1 MTSTTSSS
9 PQAVSAAAPAP
20 QSTASSAAS
29 TSASMLPSIPD
40 ILYGTAWKDTR
51 TTTLVF
57 TAITAGFRGIDTA
70 GQRKH
75 YREELVGQALHQ
87 LEEAGVARREEVWLQ
102 TKFTSKDGQDLSGPV
117 PYDPRWPVRKQI
129 RHSAFASL
137 RNLHVSDRWDKA
149 ELLEAAKQ
157 AAGLAQTSGASAA
170 NKGKGR
176 SVDYTQSALGRSS
189 ANDEGEQHPSGL
201 PDFAKFR
208 PIGAI
213 SPDGKTRPWLDSY
226 LLHSP
231 LRSLEETLQ
240 AWQEME
246 LLVQEGWVR
255 HIGFSNVYDSRI
267 WNALLQSINIRPL
280 ALQNRWH
287 SSSGHDVSLLS
298 TLSPILSPNDSE
310 GHAIHYQPFWTL
322 TGNPALLRSEPVV
335 RAAIAH
341 DWTPAQVVYKFVNQG
356 MGIQGLRCC
365 VLTGTTDEKHMRQA
379 VQVVNNRHGE
389 SHLLTVGEVNE
400 IRKQVYGE

>member
-1 MTSTTSSS
+1 
-9 PQAVSAAAPAP
+9 
-20 QSTASSAAS
+20 
-29 TSASMLPSIPD
+29 MLPSIPD

-137 RNLHVSDRWDKA
+137 RNLH
-149 ELLEAAKQ
+149 
-157 AAGLAQTSGASAA
+157 
-170 NKGKGR
+170 
-176 SVDYTQSALGRSS
+176 
-189 ANDEGEQHPSGL
+189 HPSGL
-201 PDFAKFR
+201 PDFAKFK

-298 TLSPILSPNDSE
+298 TLSPVLSPNDSE
-310 GHAIHYQPFWTL
+310 GRAIHYQPFWTL

-389 SHLLTVGEVNE
+389 GHLLTVSEVNE